1 MKGEVEAQLTLLSA
15 NSSFCCRSGHTVVIS
30 GSRRSSQSTSSPQ
43 LRPDLV
49 TSDLLEEET
58 EEQNNSNDGDAG
70 DSSPTKQKGHRKTN
84 QGRFF
89 YLLLISQHTQKCWFA
104 YTHCAY
110 IVKLSFCLDFFML
123 NCNSKRASLWCP
135 PDPLTLMRFQKS
147 VFHGKLS
154 FHQAAKNDF

>member
-58 EEQNNSNDGDAG
+58 EGRNNSNGEDAG
-70 DSSPTKQKGHRKTN
+70 DSSPTRVEPFQKDKTEKGHRETN

-104 YTHCAY
+104 YVT
-110 IVKLSFCLDFFML
+110 K
-123 NCNSKRASLWCP
+123 
-135 PDPLTLMRFQKS
+135 
-147 VFHGKLS
+147 VFWGIFS
-154 FHQAAKNDF
+154 C